1 MSAGRRSFL
10 AAAATAAL
18 APGLA
23 RGNAAALSL
32 VAGQPRAAASPAR
45 ARMVVAD
52 FLDPQALGLGQAL
65 AAFQQKDILGVA
77 VAPEQE
83 QENQVALP
91 VLAGPARARLA
102 DALAREQHHAALRL
116 LADSQARLALWGRIE
131 ALGDALLLHAS
142 VTLAPATESP
152 ELVLRVAVNG
162 EPVSDLA
169 AELGWTRIDFPPL
182 ALRRAQ
188 FFDRILLA
196 GASGVELRAAP
207 EARAAVMRSAAPGE
221 ALRLRDMRGAW
232 YVVGD
237 AKTPTFLDAAPRRG
251 LAAAFRMV
259 PARVAPAP
267 GERARGVPDPRAA
280 ADLAAAF
287 RMVPARVAPAPGE
300 RARGVPDPRAAADL
314 ALDPQRPVR
323 VVAQRVAEGAS
334 WLQVESGGRRGWL
347 AQATA
352 AAMPELPAAHL
363 ALGLFAAMSG
373 DAAAARHLDAFL
385 RRPASERAPV
395 ASAAALQALAMVTLR
410 EGPDGARRP
419 AGMALLDRAAAQTPR
434 DPSVLALRAVARIG
448 AGRALAA
455 VEDLEA
461 ALALDPTWGRARAL
475 VGALRRAGDQGPPRV
490 AEALGLRNAD
500 VRRKLDALH
509 ARAGGGAAPAEGGR
523 RLVDDMQRLFS
534 PPR

>member
-1 MSAGRRSFL
+1 MSAGRRRFL
-10 AAAATAAL
+10 ATAAVAAAL
-18 APGLA
+18 SPGVA

-32 VAGQPRAAASPAR
+32 VAGQPRAAASTSR
-45 ARMVVAD
+45 VRMVVAD

-65 AAFQQKDILGVA
+65 AAFQQKDLLGA
-77 VAPEQE
+77 AAAPDHEQE
-83 QENQVALP
+83 PQVALP
-91 VLAGPARARLA
+91 ALAGPARTRLA
-102 DALAREQHHAALRL
+102 DALEREQHRAALRL
-116 LADSQARLALWGRIE
+116 VADSQARLALWGRVE

-152 ELVLRVAVNG
+152 ELLLRVAVNG

-169 AELGWTRIDFPPL
+169 AELGWTRIDFPPV
-182 ALRRAQ
+182 ALRRSQ
-188 FFDRILLA
+188 LFDRVLLA
-196 GASGVELRAAP
+196 GTAGVELRAAP

-221 ALRLRDMRGAW
+221 ALRLRDMRGTW

-237 AKTPTFLDAAPRRG
+237 AKSPTFVDAAPRRG

-267 GERARGVPDPRAA
+267 GERARAA
-280 ADLAAAF
+280 
-287 RMVPARVAPAPGE
+287 
-300 RARGVPDPRAAADL
+300 PDPRAAADL

-323 VVAQRVAEGAS
+323 VVAQRLVDGAS

-347 AQATA
+347 AQAST

-363 ALGLFAAMSG
+363 ALGLLAAMSG
-373 DAAAARHLDAFL
+373 DGAVAARQLDAFL

-410 EGPDGARRP
+410 DGPDGARRP

-434 DPSVLALRAVARIG
+434 DPSALALRAVARIG

-461 ALALDPTWGRARAL
+461 AFALDPSWGRARAL
-475 VGALRRAGDQGPPRV
+475 VGALRRAADQGPPRV
-490 AEALGLRNAD
+490 AEALGLRNPD

-509 ARAGGGAAPAEGGR
+509 ARGGAAPAAEGGR
-523 RLVDDMQRLFS
+523 RLVDDMQRLFA

>member
-77 VAPEQE
+77 AAPEQE

-102 DALAREQHHAALRL
+102 DALAREQHRAALRL
-116 LADSQARLALWGRIE
+116 LADSQARLALWGRVE

-251 LAAAFRMV
+251 
-259 PARVAPAP
+259 
-267 GERARGVPDPRAA
+267 
-280 ADLAAAF
+280 LAAAF

-461 ALALDPTWGRARAL
+461 ALALDPTWGRTRAL